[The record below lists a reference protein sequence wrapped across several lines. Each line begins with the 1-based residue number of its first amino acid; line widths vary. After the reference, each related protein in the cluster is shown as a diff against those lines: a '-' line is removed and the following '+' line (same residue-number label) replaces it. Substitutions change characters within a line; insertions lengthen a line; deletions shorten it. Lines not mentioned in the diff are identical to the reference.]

1 MDEDERHEVSE
12 RENMAAVDNIT
23 KIFDW
28 DLQNGDLS
36 AWFRLSELYVTGFK
50 SLFLATFYASAYIYF
65 LSGSWFQN
73 SVPFGMYILF
83 P

>member
-36 AWFRLSELYVTGFK
+36 AWFRLSEL
-50 SLFLATFYASAYIYF
+50 
-65 LSGSWFQN
+65 WFQK
-73 SVPFGMYILF
+73 PFLGYVLRFRLHLF
-83 P
+83 PVR